1 MTLTPTPTRF
11 PCPKRFQRRRAPP
24 PGGRKAA
31 ASKKSGG
38 RKTTGETINLD
49 TPPRKKLRSSAARY
63 SIKKK
68 GCYTINPY
76 AHRLKNKIG
85 VVLH

>member
-1 MTLTPTPTRF
+1 
-11 PCPKRFQRRRAPP
+11 
-24 PGGRKAA
+24 
-31 ASKKSGG
+31 
-38 RKTTGETINLD
+38 
-49 TPPRKKLRSSAARY
+49 LRSSAARY